1 MTQCLHW
8 FVPGAHWLGPLA
20 AAKGKETKKVTSRF
34 HFEVKFYDAV
44 KQYLVNK

>member
-20 AAKGKETKKVTSRF
+20 AAAKGKETKKVTS
-34 HFEVKFYDAV
+34 
-44 KQYLVNK
+44 